1 MDRFVASFPAVADRD
16 LMVSVYSGCAYQ
28 ADMSSP
34 VPYDDAYFDKYV
46 GYEGQDIARKINKGR
61 VALVNTY
68 AGSFTDVLDVG
79 IGSGE
84 FIKSRNHTFGIDV
97 NKKAM
102 AWLREHG
109 RAASSLAGFR
119 AYSFWDVLEHIETP
133 ENYFNQ
139 MAEGSYLFTSI
150 PVFGDIQRVRNSKHY
165 RPNEHFYYW
174 TEAGFVD
181 WMRLYNFRL
190 LERDDFET
198 EAGREDIVSFAFRR
212 LSK

>member
-1 MDRFVASFPAVADRD
+1 MDKFVERFSAVADRD
-16 LMVSVYSGCAYQ
+16 LMVSVDSGCAYQ
-28 ADMSSP
+28 IDMSSP

-46 GYEGQDIARKINKGR
+46 GYEGHEIARKINAGR

-97 NKKAM
+97 NKKAV
-102 AWLREHG
+102 AWLREHN
-109 RAASSLAGFR
+109 RAASSLVGFR

-133 ENYFNQ
+133 ENYFDQ
-139 MAEGSYLFTSI
+139 IASGSYLFTSLPI
-150 PVFGDIQRVRNSKHY
+150 FEDITRVRESKHY

-174 TEAGFVD
+174 TDDGFVD
-181 WMRLYNFRL
+181 WMKLYGFHL
-190 LERDDFET
+190 LERSDFET
-198 EAGREDIVSFAFRR
+198 QSGREDIGSFAFRR
-212 LSK
+212 LSI